1 MRSSSEADARPVRTV
16 LNSLRACSTDL
27 SIRVCASRINSST
40 VATRDLL
47 RSLDDRTDLLTC
59 DHATD
64 VAAGE
69 LEHMDREAVVHAER
83 QRGRV
88 HDLQALL
95 DRGQMRQPRD
105 EARVRIEARVAVVH
119 ARDAVLRHEDRV

>member
-1 MRSSSEADARPVRTV
+1 MRSSSDAEARPVRTV

-47 RSLDDRTDLLTC
+47 RRLADRTALLAR
-59 DHATD
+59 DHAAD

-69 LEHMDREAVVHAER
+69 LEHVDREPVVHAER
-83 QRGRV
+83 ESRRV
-88 HDLQALL
+88 HDLQPLL
-95 DRGQMRQPRD
+95 DRCK
-105 EARVRIEARVAVVH
+105 
-119 ARDAVLRHEDRV
+119 